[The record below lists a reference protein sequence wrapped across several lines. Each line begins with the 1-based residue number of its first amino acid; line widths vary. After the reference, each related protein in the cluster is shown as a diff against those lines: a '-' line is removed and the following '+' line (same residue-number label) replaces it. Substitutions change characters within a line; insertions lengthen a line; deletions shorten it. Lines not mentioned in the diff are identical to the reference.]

1 MATREQRRK
10 LGKREKFELG
20 GFRKLCLLQ
29 PTEQEIAAAYG
40 VSKRTIIRLLK
51 KPDYREVW
59 ESGKA
64 VGMLSLRRL
73 QWRHAQG
80 TGSAAVSMT
89 IHLSKH
95 WLGET
100 DKAAEISITNNV
112 ANVQVNGATAR
123 ERVHRK
129 LDAIAQRLTGR
140 VAGIAARAGAQLAPA
155 PAE

>member
-1 MATREQRRK
+1 MATRERKGK
-10 LGKREKFELG
+10 LGKRETFEID
-20 GFRKLCLLQ
+20 GFRKLCVLQ

-51 KPDYREVW
+51 KPEYREVW
-59 ESGKA
+59 EAGKA

-73 QWRHAQG
+73 QWRHAQMANG
-80 TGSAAVSMT
+80 AGVQMT

-100 DKAAEISITNNV
+100 DKAAEINVTTNV

-123 ERVHRK
+123 ERVHHK